1 MSHTYGLSAM
11 PSAPPGMEFG
21 GMQGMGGGTA
31 RGMGGDMGGGM
42 DDLNRDSGLI
52 GGIFSK
58 KEHDSIR
65 VNFSDVDWA
74 TIVRSGGFLTQGE
87 VRL

>member
-1 MSHTYGLSAM
+1 MYGLSAM
-11 PSAPPGMEFG
+11 PGAPPGVEYG
-21 GMQGMGGGTA
+21 GMQGTGRGMAG
-31 RGMGGDMGGGM
+31 GMGGNIGGGM

-65 VNFSDVDWA
+65 VKFSDVDWA
-74 TIVRSGGFLTQGE
+74 TIVRSGGFLSHSE